1 MPYDTRDRSAV
12 ACEDFGMHPS
22 VSAKSNRLAMQN
34 ALSEGGLV
42 TLMRGGTYKLDVD
55 NFTVPDATMFAVGP
69 GVSFEVG
76 GLETLLGSVFVHR
89 VESVAADTLGQRHT
103 DTSWSDATTG
113 ESDPALYSLEIPAYS
128 IGPNSTMEVDA
139 LITVPSSA
147 TTKTIRVR
155 FGGTVLANVN
165 LSTHVAYR
173 FNLQLANRNS
183 LSAQIISPNNTT
195 SFSTFASSAVQT
207 STVDFS
213 TDQTLTIT
221 GQWGTS
227 GAGSNNITLNSV
239 IVKHWYGA

>member
-55 NFTVPDATMFAVGP
+55 NFTVPTATMFAIGP
-69 GVSFEVG
+69 GVSFQVAGVES
-76 GLETLLGSVFVHR
+76 LLGSVFVHR
-89 VESVAADTLGQRHT
+89 VASVAADTLGQRHT

-113 ESDPALYSLEIPAYS
+113 ESDPALYSLPIPKYS
-128 IGPNSTMEVDA
+128 LGPNSTMEVDA
-139 LITVPSSA
+139 LLTVPSSG

-155 FGGTVLANVN
+155 FGGVVLLN
-165 LSTHVAYR
+165 LGLTSHVSFR
-173 FNLQLANRNS
+173 FNLRISNRNS
-183 LSAQIISPNNTT
+183 LSAQIVTPNNAT
-195 SFSTFASSAVQT
+195 SFSNFASSAVQT
-207 STVDFS
+207 ATVDFA